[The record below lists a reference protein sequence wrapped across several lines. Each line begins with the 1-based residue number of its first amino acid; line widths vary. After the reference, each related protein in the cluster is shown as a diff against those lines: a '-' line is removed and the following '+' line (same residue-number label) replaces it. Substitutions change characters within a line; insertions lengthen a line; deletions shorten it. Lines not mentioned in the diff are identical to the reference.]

1 MSLTPLISTY
11 SISKS
16 YGSRALFSNISLN
29 FFPNERLG
37 LIGPNGAGKS
47 TLLKILAGVD
57 SPDSGKIIQKNS
69 LFTTYLPQSDQ
80 LDPSQTIEEILFTSL
95 PKEAEKSDYTQHII
109 HITQQAGFT
118 HLNQKV
124 AELSGGWRKKLAISR
139 GLLQKPD
146 LLLMDEPTNHL
157 DLEGVLWLEQVLQ
170 TASFAFILISHDR
183 YFLENVTNRIID
195 LNRQYPE
202 GYLKV
207 EGSYSTFLQQKETI
221 IHQQLQKEEVLSNKV
236 QRELAWLQ
244 RGAKARTSKAKFR
257 LDGAEQLKNELKEVQ
272 IQNRQSKTA
281 TIDFSTTERKTKKLL
296 EAQNISISRGEK
308 ILFKN
313 LSLQLSP
320 SQCLGILGRNGSGK
334 TTLIQVLR
342 GDLNPES
349 GQIIRANGL
358 KIVTFDQQREQLNP
372 ADTLKRS
379 LCPLGDNIL
388 FQGNSIHVTAWA
400 KRFLF
405 SEEKLNLPISQLSG
419 GEQARILIANLML
432 KPADILLL
440 DEPTNDLDIPTLEVL
455 EENLKEFPG
464 AIILITHDRYF
475 LDRLSDRIL
484 YLDGNGK
491 VEFFADYHQ
500 WLALNNNQLVKN
512 NNLIS
517 NLSNPHVE
525 SQEKKIAQGLS
536 YEERKELNRIE
547 QKIAKAE
554 QIITDLQ
561 QQLYGSEVKNNSEYL
576 AALHAQIQ
584 EAQAQVDQFYC
595 RWEILEARNKD
606 S

>member
-57 SPDSGKIIQKNS
+57 SSDSGKIIQKNS
-69 LFTTYLPQSDQ
+69 LFTTYLPQTDQ
-80 LDPSQTIEEILFTSL
+80 LDSNQTIEEVLLTSL
-95 PKEAEKSDYTQHII
+95 PKEAEKSDYTQRII
-109 HITQQAGFT
+109 HITQQAGFIY
-118 HLNQKV
+118 LNQRV

-195 LNRQYPE
+195 LNQQYPE
-202 GYLKV
+202 GYLKA
-207 EGSYSTFLQQKETI
+207 EGSYSTFLEQREAI
-221 IHQQLQKEEVLSNKV
+221 IHQQLQKEEILSNKV

-257 LDGAEQLKNELKEVQ
+257 LDGAEQLKNELKDVQ
-272 IQNRQSKTA
+272 TQNRQSKTA
-281 TIDFSTTERKTKKLL
+281 AIDFSTTERKTKKLL
-296 EAQNISISRGEK
+296 EAQSVSVSRGEK
-308 ILFKN
+308 VLFKN
-313 LSLQLSP
+313 ISLQLSP
-320 SQCLGILGRNGSGK
+320 GQCLGILGRNGSGK
-334 TTLIQVLR
+334 TTLIQILR
-342 GDLNPES
+342 GELSPES
-349 GQIIRANGL
+349 GQVIHAEGL
-358 KIVTFDQQREQLNP
+358 KIVTFDQRREQLNP
-372 ADTLKRS
+372 TDTLKQA
-379 LCPLGDNIL
+379 LCPLGDNVL

-455 EENLKEFPG
+455 EESLKEFSG
-464 AIILITHDRYF
+464 AIVLITHDRYF
-475 LDRLSDRIL
+475 LDQLSNQIL

-491 VEFFADYHQ
+491 AEFFADYHQ
-500 WLALNNNQLVKN
+500 WFTLNNNQLVKK

-517 NLSNPHVE
+517 KSSK

-547 QKIAKAE
+547 QKITKAE

-561 QQLYGSEVKNNSEYL
+561 QQLYGSEINNDSEYL
-576 AALHAQIQ
+576 AGLHAQIQ
-584 EAQAQVDQFYC
+584 QAQAQTDQLYQ
-595 RWEILEARNKD
+595 RWETLEACNKD